1 MYDGQGVQIKLC
13 KLGIGWLRSQMY
25 GVFEGSLKV
34 PRSQAHLG
42 ILYTFPVE
50 ITMYYLC
57 RVVCTNKMFIVWH
70 CNNTMVS
77 CLEIK
82 IFLWALKFTDDMQCT
97 FILKLCSFFSFLK
110 NWNHWPIDSFPE
122 YWKRLIA
129 KHPIPKWKKITC
141 FRCIFSAMCTSR
153 YCTLKLIK

>member
-42 ILYTFPVE
+42 ILYTFPVD

-70 CNNTMVS
+70 CNKNKTFP
-77 CLEIK
+77 LGFEIHWRHAMHFYFK
-82 IFLWALKFTDDMQCT
+82 ALLVFLISKELKSLANRQLSW
-97 FILKLCSFFSFLK
+97 ILKKINSK
-110 NWNHWPIDSFPE
+110 TPNT
-122 YWKRLIA
+122 KM
-129 KHPIPKWKKITC
+129 KKSTC